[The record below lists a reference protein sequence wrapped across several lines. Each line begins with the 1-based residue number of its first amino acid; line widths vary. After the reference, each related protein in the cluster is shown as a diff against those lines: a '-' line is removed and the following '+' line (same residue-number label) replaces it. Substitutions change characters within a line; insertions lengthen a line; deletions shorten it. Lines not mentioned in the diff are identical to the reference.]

1 MEGAEDRKGTSAS
14 RKLEDA
20 LWSIT
25 ALTSEAAYSLWAHQ
39 VKRAPHVLSRW
50 DRAAPGDI
58 AKGPSVRVQP
68 VDLVIKA
75 IAISL
80 RKAVKCGPLAPM
92 WFKAR
97 GIKRFS
103 EDVDN
108 GIRDLLSAAIFLFSA
123 ARIKWSA
130 LREEAWSEA
139 CWIAD
144 VITMSRAM
152 SLG

>member
-1 MEGAEDRKGTSAS
+1 MEGADDCMGTSAC

-25 ALTSEAAYSLWAHQ
+25 VLTSGAANSLWAHH
-39 VKRAPHVLSRW
+39 VRRAPHLLRRW
-50 DRAAPGDI
+50 DKAAPLDI
-58 AKGPSVRVQP
+58 AKGPSVKVHP
-68 VDLVIKA
+68 VDLVIKD
-75 IAISL
+75 IPISL
-80 RKAVKCGPLAPM
+80 RKAAKCGSLAPM

-108 GIRDLLSAAIFLFSA
+108 GMRDLLSAVIFMFSA
-123 ARIKWSA
+123 LRIKWSA
-130 LREEAWSEA
+130 LCEEAWSEA